1 MISTSDGM
9 GGPKPPTG
17 RPACAARSAGGV
29 RAGRIMHSAR
39 PVCRRDCGAAGCR
52 GAAGAAGR
60 ASGAGAA
67 QTPPERIG
75 AAGEFRTLRSRGPE
89 AAERPVVVRGNGIPH
104 HHRAL
109 SAPAHLHRR
118 ALGRGRPRLPRQS
131 GLVWA
136 GVAPTKNGFSTPYV
150 ELDRPAWAALRDSTP
165 LPLTEDDLEV
175 LRGTTD
181 PTSLDDVRDIYLPLS
196 RLLNLYVSA
205 TRQRHAAV
213 RDFLGEGDQPV
224 PFIIGVAGSVAVGKS
239 TTARLL
245 RTLLAQWPDHPN
257 VELVS
262 TDNFLHPN
270 TVLQER
276 GIMNRKGFPESYD
289 RRALVRFVSEMKA
302 GAPRME
308 IPVYSHLA
316 YDLVAG
322 ETQTVQRPD
331 ILIVE

>member
-1 MISTSDGM
+1 M
-9 GGPKPPTG
+9 
-17 RPACAARSAGGV
+17 
-29 RAGRIMHSAR
+29 
-39 PVCRRDCGAAGCR
+39 
-52 GAAGAAGR
+52 
-60 ASGAGAA
+60 AS
-67 QTPPERIG
+67 
-75 AAGEFRTLRSRGPE
+75 
-89 AAERPVVVRGNGIPH
+89 
-104 HHRAL
+104 
-109 SAPAHLHRR
+109 
-118 ALGRGRPRLPRQS
+118 
-131 GLVWA
+131 
-136 GVAPTKNGFSTPYV
+136 TKNGFSTPYV
-150 ELDRPAWAALRDSTP
+150 ELDRPAWAALRDTTP
-165 LPLTEDDLEV
+165 LPLTEDDLEA

-205 TRQRHAAV
+205 TRRRHSAV
-213 RDFLGEGDQPV
+213 RDFLGEGDQPM

-262 TDNFLHPN
+262 TDNFLYPN
-270 TVLQER
+270 AVLQER

-316 YDLVAG
+316 YDLVPG
-322 ETQTVQRPD
+322 QTQTVQRPD
-331 ILIVE
+331 ILIVEGINVLQPPQPGRLAVADFFDFSIYVDAKAEHIRAWYLDRFLELRRTAFADPRSYFHAMASELDEKQAVEFASGVWRSINEVNLMENIRPTRGRATLVLHKGADHAVSRVRLRKT